1 MKFLHLADLH
11 LGKVLLEQSLI
22 QDQEYILKQILEK
35 IENLK
40 IDCILIS
47 GDIYDKSI
55 PNLEA
60 VNLLDWFLNEL
71 IKKQKKKVFVISGN
85 HDSKDRLG
93 FGNQIF
99 EEEGLFISSRY
110 EGHIKK
116 VELEDEFGKIN
127 VYMLPFIKPYDV
139 KNFFD
144 DEILSYDD
152 MMKKI
157 IEREII
163 DTKQRNIILVHQF
176 VTSSGKEPE
185 RTESEVISVGG
196 LDNVDVI
203 NFKDFDYVAIG
214 HVHRPQKIGRET
226 ARYAGTPLKYSFS
239 EMNHYKTMPIL
250 DFKEKDNLE
259 IKLEE
264 LVPLRDMREIK
275 GPIEELIK
283 KENYEG
289 TNLEDYIKAI
299 ITNEEQVYDA
309 LRTASKNLS

>member
-1 MKFLHLADLH
+1 M
-11 LGKVLLEQSLI
+11 EI
-22 QDQEYILKQILEK
+22 TI
-35 IENLK
+35 LK
-40 IDCILIS
+40 ID
-47 GDIYDKSI
+47 
-55 PNLEA
+55 
-60 VNLLDWFLNEL
+60 F
-71 IKKQKKKVFVISGN
+71 
-85 HDSKDRLG
+85 G

-157 IEREII
+157 MEREII
-163 DTKQRNIILVHQF
+163 DTNQRNIILVHQF

-239 EMNHYKTMPIL
+239 EMNHSKTMPVL
-250 DFKEKDNLE
+250 EFKEKGNLE
-259 IKLEE
+259 INLEE

-275 GPIEELIK
+275 GPIEELTK

-289 TNLEDYIKAI
+289 TNLEDYIKAV
-299 ITNEEQVYDA
+299 ITND
-309 LRTASKNLS
+309 